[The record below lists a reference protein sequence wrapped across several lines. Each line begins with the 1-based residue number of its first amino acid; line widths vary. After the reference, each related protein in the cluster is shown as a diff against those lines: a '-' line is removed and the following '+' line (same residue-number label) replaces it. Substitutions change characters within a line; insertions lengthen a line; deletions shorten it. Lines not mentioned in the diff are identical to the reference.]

1 MAIRVTVTGS
11 HSLTKV
17 IPAQKVEIKNGAFE
31 YQVGTIGDI
40 EYRMEIQRI
49 SKGDITITP
58 IDGKVSL
65 TFNGK
70 VRVVKKENRFT
81 LPQHI
86 QGAIVEAIE

>member
-1 MAIRVTVTGS
+1 MATRVTVTGS

-31 YQVGTIGDI
+31 YQVGTIGDV

-70 VRVVKKENRFT
+70 VRIVKKENRFT

-86 QGAIVEAIE
+86 QEAIVEAIE